1 MCFPDSLS
9 LCSPDSNDSY
19 SSATDSMKK
28 RIHIVRDRRTTIAGD
43 VGHLEID
50 YQESTFPDSPLIKSW
65 RIKKYLKAY
74 STIVLRPSFLHS
86 YSLISDAYTNFSNS
100 SVLVGI

>member
-1 MCFPDSLS
+1 MRFPDSLS

-28 RIHIVRDRRTTIAGD
+28 RIHTVRDRRTTIAGD

-50 YQESTFPDSPLIKSW
+50 YQESTFPDSLFFRAYRVVKSVNVF
-65 RIKKYLKAY
+65 ID
-74 STIVLRPSFLHS
+74 S
-86 YSLISDAYTNFSNS
+86 
-100 SVLVGI
+100 